1 MNGTE
6 VQMIFVAYRTHS
18 RLSSRILPRTNLC
31 YLVVLNIKNSGFIC
45 LNTHS
50 SPVNNKA
57 FFKPQIKIGAMCFS
71 GSCDQLAWNGHMK
84 FWIFFHLERAK
95 CSCLPL
101 HLRSPVL
108 THLFG
113 FKWFSLDDVT
123 YGYASEEILQSWKK
137 TLNTNIYKTLAN
149 FVINDWPATIICK
162 YCRATR
168 KQNKSKLNI
177 DQIGTSCIDWRRKTR
192 YSEAHRCF

>member
-31 YLVVLNIKNSGFIC
+31 YLVVLNIKKSGFIC

-50 SPVNNKA
+50 SPMNNKA

-84 FWIFFHLERAK
+84 FWIFFTFVYLIWHSIQFTSATPKFGLVSRWNWTSHKQLQRPIRSANVTAK
-95 CSCLPL
+95 EKMDVNSNLQWSAKSNGL
-101 HLRSPVL
+101 LKVSRSS
-108 THLFG
+108 T
-113 FKWFSLDDVT
+113 KS
-123 YGYASEEILQSWKK
+123 AQ
-137 TLNTNIYKTLAN
+137 
-149 FVINDWPATIICK
+149 VI
-162 YCRATR
+162 
-168 KQNKSKLNI
+168 
-177 DQIGTSCIDWRRKTR
+177 
-192 YSEAHRCF
+192 